1 MDGKICGAYF
11 KIDNDENWI
20 LRLQV
25 VVLSYIWDKKKTEI
39 RFLSFFVKVLANSPA
54 FLYSKRRYLVF

>member
-25 VVLSYIWDKKKTEI
+25 IVLSYIQDKKKKKV
-39 RFLSFFVKVLANSPA
+39 RFFV
-54 FLYSKRRYLVF
+54 FL

>member
-1 MDGKICGAYF
+1 VDGKICGAYF

-25 VVLSYIWDKKKTEI
+25 VVLSYIWDKKKKKV
-39 RFLSFFVKVLANSPA
+39 RFFV
-54 FLYSKRRYLVF
+54 FL